1 MSRKPKSPAAC
12 MTDMR
17 IGVTPV
23 EHELL
28 DLITAK
34 RTALSPL
41 GPDTLVSAGAKDAAA
56 AVRADPARGMAARR
70 RAKALDAAV
79 RLLLAVEQMGV
90 SA

>member
-28 DLITAK
+28 DLITAN
-34 RTALSPL
+34 RAALSPL
-41 GPDTLVSAGAKDAAA
+41 GPGHLIDTGAKDAAA
-56 AVRADPARGMAARR
+56 ALRADPARGLAARR
-70 RAKALDAAV
+70 REKALAAAA